1 MLNMTN
7 DVYKILTEE
16 EWRQGRASSKIITKL
31 DLKDGFV
38 HLSTAS
44 QLNASLSLYFA
55 NESKVVL
62 AQINLSKIKN
72 NLKYEVSSNSKNRN
86 GKFPHFY
93 GILNTNMILK
103 TWQLER
109 SAFCLPQEVL
119 LQAEQ

>member
-1 MLNMTN
+1 MTN

-16 EWRQGRASSKIITKL
+16 EWREGRASSKIITEL

-72 NLKYEVSSNSKNRN
+72 NLKYEVSSSSKNRN

-103 TWQLER
+103 TWHLER

>member
-1 MLNMTN
+1 MTN
-7 DVYKILTEE
+7 DVYKILTKD
-16 EWRQGRASSKIITKL
+16 EWRQGKASSKIITKL

-55 NESKVVL
+55 DESSVVL

-72 NLKYEVSSNSKNRN
+72 NLKYEVSSNTNNRS

-109 SAFCLPQEVL
+109 SAFSLPQEVL

>member
-1 MLNMTN
+1 MTN

-16 EWRQGRASSKIITKL
+16 EWRQGKASSKIITKL

-44 QLNASLSLYFA
+44 QLNASLSLYFS
-55 NESKVVL
+55 NESRVVL

-72 NLKYEVSSNSKNRN
+72 NLKYEDASNANNRS

-103 TWQLER
+103 TWQLKR
-109 SAFCLPQEVL
+109 SAFCLPREVL

>member
-72 NLKYEVSSNSKNRN
+72 NLKYEVSSSSKNRN

-109 SAFCLPQEVL
+109 SAFCLPKEVL

>member
-55 NESKVVL
+55 NESRVVL
-62 AQINLSKIKN
+62 AQINLSKIKI
-72 NLKYEVSSNSKNRN
+72 
-86 GKFPHFY
+86 
-93 GILNTNMILK
+93 ILNMKFQATLK
-103 TWQLER
+103 IEMANFLIFM
-109 SAFCLPQEVL
+109 AFLIQI
-119 LQAEQ
+119 

>member
-1 MLNMTN
+1 MTN

-16 EWRQGRASSKIITKL
+16 EWRQGKASSQIITML

-44 QLNASLSLYFA
+44 QLNASLSLYFS
-55 NESKVVL
+55 NESRVVL

-72 NLKYEVSSNSKNRN
+72 NLKYEDARNANNRS

>member
-1 MLNMTN
+1 MTN

-16 EWRQGRASSKIITKL
+16 EWRQGKASSKIITKL

-44 QLNASLSLYFA
+44 QLNASLSLYFS
-55 NESKVVL
+55 NESRVVL

-72 NLKYEVSSNSKNRN
+72 NLKYEVASNANNRN

>member
-1 MLNMTN
+1 MTN

-16 EWRQGRASSKIITKL
+16 EWRQSKASSKIITKL

-44 QLNASLSLYFA
+44 QLNASLSMYFS
-55 NESKVVL
+55 NESRVVL

-72 NLKYEVSSNSKNRN
+72 NLKYEDASNANYRS

-93 GILNTNMILK
+93 GILNINMILK

>member
-1 MLNMTN
+1 MTN

-16 EWRQGRASSKIITKL
+16 EWRQGKASSKIITKL

-38 HLSTAS
+38 HLSTAT
-44 QLNASLSLYFA
+44 QLNASLSLYFS
-55 NESKVVL
+55 NESKVIL
-62 AQINLSKIKN
+62 AQINLSKIIN
-72 NLKYEVSSNSKNRN
+72 NLKFEDVSIANNRG

-93 GILNTNMILK
+93 GILNTDMILK

-109 SAFCLPQEVL
+109 SAFCLPKEVL